1 MNSVKQ
7 AINEGE
13 KREVKLDLSQKYE
26 LSDSVT
32 KTHITPKDTVDQF
45 YQTMSTLKAATD
57 KGEKQNKLDLE

>member
-32 KTHITPKDTVDQF
+32 KTHITPKDTVD
-45 YQTMSTLKAATD
+45 
-57 KGEKQNKLDLE
+57 